1 MKAPSERAPRG
12 KYAGGVLECEG
23 QVKQVIGIDLQNRKP
38 IYEQIVERF
47 QTLIVNGVLEPDS
60 QMPSVRSLAV
70 ELSINPNTIQ
80 KAYSMLEQQG
90 YIYPVKGR
98 GNFVSGNAGLKKRKQ
113 ESVFQELKGLVE
125 KSKELEIDRDTFLK
139 KAKEFYDL
147 SSEQGE
153 DRFKQEG
160 E

>member
-1 MKAPSERAPRG
+1 MKRFHGRRDG
-12 KYAGGVLECEG
+12 DCYHGLKNMR
-23 QVKQVIGIDLQNRKP
+23 QNKRNTGTL
-38 IYEQIVERF
+38 YEQAA
-47 QTLIVNGVLEPDS
+47 G
-60 QMPSVRSLAV
+60 
-70 ELSINPNTIQ
+70 
-80 KAYSMLEQQG
+80 YYLEQQG

-125 KSKELEIDRDTFLK
+125 KSKELEIDRDTFMK

-147 SSEQGE
+147 PYEQDE